1 MLCYNYNGDDMET
14 KKIIVNGE
22 EIDFVMKVDED
33 YFERH
38 LDFDDEDTLDLSKE
52 VNFIKE
58 MESESNEW

>member
-1 MLCYNYNGDDMET
+1 MET

-58 MESESNEW
+58 MESESNE